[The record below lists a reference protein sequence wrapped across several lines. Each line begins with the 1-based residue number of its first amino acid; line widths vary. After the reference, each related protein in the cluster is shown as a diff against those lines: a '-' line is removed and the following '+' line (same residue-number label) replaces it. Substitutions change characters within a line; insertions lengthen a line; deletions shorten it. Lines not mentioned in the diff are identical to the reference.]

1 VSDGADTLRRY
12 LFENLPLRGHVVKL
26 APAWEALRAHQSYP
40 AAIESLLGQA
50 VCATALLA
58 GTLKFQGSLTLQI
71 TGSGLVRLLV
81 VQCTHDFALRGV
93 VRLRDLPGG
102 DDFRALLG
110 DGQVT
115 VSIDTGEGG
124 PPYQGIVPLQGTTL
138 AECLEQYFAQSEQL
152 PTRLRLAADSRC
164 AAGLLLQQ
172 LPTQNDALDT
182 QRLVQESWTAAGA
195 ALDELSARVLLE
207 GDAATLLRECFAD
220 EDLRLFEPVPVRFEC
235 RCSPQRVAGLLR
247 SLGADEVRSVL
258 AEQGAVTVTCEFCQR
273 PYRFDAVDVERLFAA
288 GAMPDAPTSI
298 N

>member
-1 VSDGADTLRRY
+1 VSEGADTLRRF
-12 LFENLPLRGHVVKL
+12 LFENQPLRGHVVKL
-26 APAWEALRAHQSYP
+26 SAAWTALRAHQSYP

-81 VQCTHDFALRGV
+81 VQCTHDFGLRGV
-93 VRLRDLPGG
+93 VRLREGPPGE
-102 DDFRALLG
+102 DFRALLG
-110 DGQVT
+110 EGQVT

-138 AECLEQYFAQSEQL
+138 AQCLEQYFGQSEQL
-152 PTRLRLAADSRC
+152 PTRLLLAADDSC

-172 LPTQNDALDT
+172 LPARSDAPDT
-182 QRLVQESWTAAGA
+182 TGIVEETWAAAGA
-195 ALDELSARVLLE
+195 SIDRLSARALLQD
-207 GDAATLLRECFAD
+207 DAVALLHECFAAV
-220 EDLRLFEPVPVRFEC
+220 DLRLFAPVPVRFEC
-235 RCSPQRVAGLLR
+235 RCGPQRVAGLLR

-273 PYRFDAVDVERLFAA
+273 PYRFDAVDVERLFAS